1 LLSQILRT
9 IKKLHNEDRMVLL
22 EETKN
27 RTWWDTSIIPA
38 FRRLKFKASLGY
50 LLRPWRERETNRQTD
65 RQKLNIQIRHRQI
78 DSQAHKQLIPGKKYI
93 LEQ

>member
-1 LLSQILRT
+1 
-9 IKKLHNEDRMVLL
+9 MVLL

-50 LLRPWRERETNRQTD
+50 LLRLYLKT
-65 RQKLNIQIRHRQI
+65 
-78 DSQAHKQLIPGKKYI
+78 KQGLRI
-93 LEQ
+93 